1 MTTTATSWIATE
13 LGDPEVLTVINEP
26 LPTPGPGE
34 VSIHVRAAGMNPAD
48 YKMFAAGSPGPAREL
63 PVRPG
68 YEVAGVISAIG
79 AGTEIGSGG
88 GAVGDEVLAY
98 RVVGGYTSAITV
110 PASDVFA
117 KPAALSFPEA
127 ANLMLAGAT
136 AAEAL
141 DVTKLA
147 SGETILIH
155 GGSGAVGI
163 AATQLAVLLGAR
175 VISTASP
182 ERFDEVRRF
191 GGEPIEYGPGLED
204 RIRAAAP
211 DGVDVAFDTVGTAE
225 AIDVSLALVADRDR
239 VITVAGFQRAQADGF
254 RYIGGMLPA
263 SNEYRKVV
271 RARLIALAAEG
282 NLVIPVARTFAL
294 ADVVEALNLLKTG
307 HPGGK
312 LALIP

>member
-13 LGDPEVLTVINEP
+13 LGGPEVLTEVREP
-26 LPTPGPGE
+26 LRAPGPGE
-34 VSIHVRAAGMNPAD
+34 VSIDVRAAGMNPAD
-48 YKMFAAGSPGPAREL
+48 YKMFAAGNAGPAREL

-68 YEVAGVISAIG
+68 YEVAGVIAAIG
-79 AGTEIGSGG
+79 EGTEIGSGG

-98 RVVGGYTSAITV
+98 RVTGGYASAITL

-117 KPAALSFPEA
+117 KPAALNFAEA
-127 ANLMLAGAT
+127 ANLLLAGAT

-141 DVTKLA
+141 EVTRLA
-147 SGETILIH
+147 RGETVLIH

-163 AATQLAVLLGAR
+163 AATQLAVQLGAR

-182 ERFDEVRRF
+182 ARFDEVRRF
-191 GGEPIEYGPGLED
+191 GGEPIEYGPGLEN
-204 RIRAAAP
+204 RVRAAAP
-211 DGVDVAFDTVGTAE
+211 NGVDVAFDTVGTPE
-225 AIDVSLALVADRDR
+225 AVDVSLALVADRDR
-239 VITVAGFQRAQADGF
+239 ILTIAAFQRAQADGL

-263 SNEYRKVV
+263 SGEYRKVV
-271 RARLIALAAEG
+271 RSRLIALAADG
-282 NLVIPVARTFAL
+282 KLVIPVARTFPL
-294 ADVVEALNLLKTG
+294 GDVVEALELLKSG